1 MRKSE
6 FIEILLAAAI
16 VVSVIGLGFISLF
29 NELSTVQSNIYKI
42 LSK

>member
-6 FIEILLAAAI
+6 FIELLLAAI
-16 VVSVIGLGFISLF
+16 VVGVIGLGFISLF
-29 NELSTVQSNIYKI
+29 NELSTVQSNVYKI

>member
-6 FIEILLAAAI
+6 FIEILLATI
-16 VVSVIGLGFISLF
+16 VVGVIGLGFISLF

-42 LSK
+42 LQK

>member
-6 FIEILLAAAI
+6 FVEILLAAI

-29 NELSTVQSNIYKI
+29 NELSTVQSNVYKI